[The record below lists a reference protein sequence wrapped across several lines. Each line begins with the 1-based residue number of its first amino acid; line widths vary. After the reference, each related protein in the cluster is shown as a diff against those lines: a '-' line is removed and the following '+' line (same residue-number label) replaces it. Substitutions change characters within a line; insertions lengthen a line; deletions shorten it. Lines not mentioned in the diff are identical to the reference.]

1 MFVLIDLVNWLLSI
15 YIYILIASAVFS
27 WLVAF
32 GVLSFS
38 NPNVRQASQVLRQLT
53 DPVLNPIRRFL
64 PPIGGMDLSPIVLF
78 LVIQFVQRELNVL
91 LVRAF
96 YG

>member
-1 MFVLIDLVNWLLSI
+1 MFIFIDFVNWLLSI

-78 LVIQFVQRELNVL
+78 LVIQFVQRELNIL
-91 LVRAF
+91 LARAI

>member
-1 MFVLIDLVNWLLSI
+1 MFILIDFVNWLLSI

-78 LVIQFVQRELNVL
+78 LVIQFVQRELNIL
-91 LVRAF
+91 LARAI